1 MLSRDHAESDGSQ
14 PDAKEDSTV
23 PSTRALKTR
32 IRSVKSTKQITK
44 AMQLV
49 AASKMRRAQ
58 ESEKASALYTQKA
71 NELLTYLAQQ
81 GETDRHPLF
90 TQPDKVTARLLIVI
104 ATDKGL
110 AGAYDA
116 NVLKLYAKQ
125 LLDDDKAG
133 IKNATITIGR
143 RANRFASR
151 LRDVQVVAAYQDLPD
166 DPAGNQLRA
175 IVDGAIQQFEAGA
188 VQAVDIIYTQFLSS
202 VNQQATIQRILPAG
216 FDKVEVTDAVRQAE
230 FEPSAEEV
238 LKAVTYR
245 LIEAQVYHAL
255 LTARASEY
263 VMRMLAM
270 KNATDNANDLI
281 DDLTL
286 AMNKARQGAIT
297 QELAEISG
305 GVEAMK

>member
-1 MLSRDHAESDGSQ
+1 M
-14 PDAKEDSTV
+14 

-49 AASKMRRAQ
+49 AASKMRKAQ
-58 ESEKASALYTQKA
+58 EAEKASGPYTTA
-71 NELLTYLAQQ
+71 AREILTHLAAQ

-90 TQPDKVTARLLIVI
+90 QRRDKIKSRMLIVI

-116 NVLKLYAKQ
+116 NVLKLYARQ
-125 LLDDDKAG
+125 LLDDDAAG
-133 IKNATITIGR
+133 IKNQTIAVGR
-143 RANRFASR
+143 RANRFVSR
-151 LRDVQVVAAYQDLPD
+151 LKDTQVTAAYQDLPD

-175 IVDGAIQQFEAGA
+175 IVDAAVESFENGD
-188 VQAVDIIYTQFLSS
+188 VDAVDIVFTEFVSTVKQE
-202 VNQQATIQRILPAG
+202 ATVQRILPAG
-216 FDKVEVTDAVRQAE
+216 FEKTEVSEAVRQAT

-238 LKAVTYR
+238 LAAVTYR
-245 LIEAQVYHAL
+245 LVEAQVYHAL

-263 VMRMLAM
+263 IMRMLAM
-270 KNATDNANDLI
+270 KNATDNASDLI

-286 AMNKARQGAIT
+286 AMNKARQSAIT

>member
-1 MLSRDHAESDGSQ
+1 MS
-14 PDAKEDSTV
+14 
-23 PSTRALKTR
+23 STRALKTR

-58 ESEKASALYTQKA
+58 DAEKASAPYTRMA
-71 NELLTYLAQQ
+71 SEILTHLASQ

-90 TQPDKVTARLLIVI
+90 MTKDKVTSRLLIVI

-116 NVLKLYAKQ
+116 NVLKLYARQ
-125 LLDDDKAG
+125 LLDDDAAG
-133 IKNATITIGR
+133 VKNSTVTVGR
-143 RANRFASR
+143 RASRFVAKVK
-151 LRDVQVVAAYQDLPD
+151 DVTTIAAYQDLPD
-166 DPAGNQLRA
+166 DPAGAQLRA
-175 IVDGAIQQFEAGA
+175 IVDAAMDAFKAGH
-188 VQAVDIIYTQFLSS
+188 VDAVDIVYTEFISS

-216 FDKVEVTDAVRQAE
+216 YEKVEVSDTICEAE

-238 LKAVTYR
+238 LEAVTYR
-245 LIEAQVYHAL
+245 LVEAQVYHAL

-263 VMRMLAM
+263 IMRMLAM
-270 KNATDNANDLI
+270 KNATDNASDLI

-286 AMNKARQGAIT
+286 AMNKARQSAIT

>member
-1 MLSRDHAESDGSQ
+1 M
-14 PDAKEDSTV
+14 
-23 PSTRALKTR
+23 PSTRTLKTR

-49 AASKMRRAQ
+49 AASKMRKAQ
-58 ESEKASALYTQKA
+58 EAEKASAPYTRMA
-71 NELLTYLAQQ
+71 SEILTHLAAQ

-90 TQPDKVTARLLIVI
+90 MQPEKVKSRLLIVI

-116 NVLKLYAKQ
+116 NVLKLYARQ
-125 LLDDDKAG
+125 LLDDDASG
-133 IKNATITIGR
+133 VQTQTVAIGR
-143 RANRFASR
+143 RANRFVSKVK
-151 LRDVQVVAAYQDLPD
+151 DVKVLAAYQDLPD
-166 DPAGNQLRA
+166 DPTGAQLHAITDAAMDAFKAGT
-175 IVDGAIQQFEAGA
+175 VD
-188 VQAVDIIYTQFLSS
+188 AVDIIYTEFISS
-202 VNQQATIQRILPAG
+202 VNQKATVQRILPAG
-216 FDKVEVTDAVRQAE
+216 YDKVEVSDNIREAE

-238 LKAVTYR
+238 LEAVTYR
-245 LIEAQVYHAL
+245 LVEAQVYHAL

-263 VMRMLAM
+263 IMRMLAM
-270 KNATDNANDLI
+270 KNATDNASDLI

-305 GVEAMK
+305 GAEAMK